1 MEAKLQAQHRDEKSS
16 RNQLISG
23 WLNWLKTIGSKL
35 NYSFINQIQPVIRK
49 YQSRIRI
56 RLTIQPQIPLIC
68 RSSLTFLSLV
78 LELTHRW
85 LKKPRSYNYPM
96 KSIDDW
102 RRSKLIFDWISK
114 RNWISRS
121 RQLINKFSSP
131 YAPSLL
137 VSLFWLCYFIFIF
150 FPLSNASFGSNHLNF
165 RFRFRYKSKMTLSQ
179 FSFSFSFPSYLK
191 ETSQFLNTKFTNII
205 NAFSST
211 WKINEK
217 NNNNVKIQL
226 HNNNNPESSFHF
238 CMILC

>member
-121 RQLINKFSSP
+121 QQLINKFSSLRM
-131 YAPSLL
+131 LL
-137 VSLFWLCYFIFIF
+137 VSWSLFFGFVILFLF
-150 FPLSNASFGSNHLNF
+150 FSL
-165 RFRFRYKSKMTLSQ
+165 
-179 FSFSFSFPSYLK
+179 
-191 ETSQFLNTKFTNII
+191 
-205 NAFSST
+205 
-211 WKINEK
+211 
-217 NNNNVKIQL
+217 
-226 HNNNNPESSFHF
+226 
-238 CMILC
+238 